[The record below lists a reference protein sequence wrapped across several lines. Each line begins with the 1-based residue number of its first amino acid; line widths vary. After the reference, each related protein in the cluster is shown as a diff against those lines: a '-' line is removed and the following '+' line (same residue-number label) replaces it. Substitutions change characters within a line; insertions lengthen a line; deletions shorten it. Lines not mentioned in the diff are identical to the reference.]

1 MSDKG
6 FLEEERS
13 KLEKIRDSLNP
24 EEAEIF
30 DNQIDALEGLLKV
43 LEKSDGKL
51 SKKDKKS
58 ITEQY
63 QNLANMIRLS
73 TVGGGITHKELTQ
86 EERIKAKLVR
96 GNKVLMDNSDL
107 PIEDALAKVQ
117 QFYDQK
123 LDNTEDT
130 SHFAVDYELSSMH
143 PEGHQ
148 RFVVARNMKTGDIE
162 VNVAGTKLGID
173 NHALN
178 DIGMDVDI
186 MRGENVKDHAQIQD
200 GRDVINAIREKFPNA
215 KIELNGYSLGG
226 HKIIQL
232 GNEFRLKATAF
243 NPHTLSKYLSDI
255 QPPAGVT
262 HKIIR
267 TKRDI
272 PSLLSKSLEA
282 RHPNG
287 YEVKVIPELK
297 QNDMSF
303 NWRDPKSWLGFDKS
317 HRMDNFYLKGERV
330 GEDDELVDA
339 QEDIIENM
347 GKVRDYHR
355 LNEMIKA
362 QPKRPKITI
371 PERGHDITDLNP
383 EWGQRASSSLDI
395 TTLNPEWRLRQ
406 GDREHAPPPPEAGAE
421 WGMGYVGDYDPEV
434 ERGRA
439 SRTPA
444 TSLIRGSN
452 QPEVRREEIGMR
464 GEIKPPPARKRY
476 IPRGRL
482 KEGKTKQQIIAE
494 STAMQMPEPS
504 DFQHFRQRG
513 SGGITKRKDF
523 TLGDETFDERMMM
536 KEMDMDTPLEEHA
549 NARRMS
555 MDDHIK
561 YLWKQAGGSLTDKE
575 ASIYDEHIAKQN
587 VSLTPRQIDMF
598 KDLDDDQR
606 NEIIETEMDKASGKM
621 RALDDAS
628 SIELAGV
635 GDRLV
640 QSRAFGTMGENF
652 KSAFKGAFSRETAG
666 GIGLGI
672 ATGWASD
679 KLLSMVDKK
688 HKTLGT
694 AGDSLAS
701 AAISGAGANALMGGG
716 MAAGSLMGLG
726 ASIAGMGAEYGTD
739 ALLGGMGM
747 KAGLGRTEIS
757 DIMGGVVGGGTAVT
771 SAGALEGGI
780 ISTAATTATTAAEV
794 GEGAEAAGIGAAALE
809 GGEVGEAIDPAGGAL
824 VGAAIGGVIGGLS
837 ALF

>member
-6 FLEEERS
+6 FLEEEMQ
-13 KLEKIRDSLNP
+13 KLEKIRESLSP

-63 QNLANMIRLS
+63 KNLANMIRLS

-96 GNKVLMDNSDL
+96 GNKILMDNSDL
-107 PIEDALAKVQ
+107 PIDDALAKVQ

-123 LDNTEDT
+123 IDNTEDT
-130 SHFAVDYELSSMH
+130 SHFAVDWELSSMH

-178 DIGMDVDI
+178 DIGMDIDI
-186 MRGENVKDHAQIQD
+186 MRGKSVKDHAQIQD
-200 GRDVINAIREKFPNA
+200 GRDVINATKERFPNA
-215 KIELNGYSLGG
+215 KIELNGYSIGG

-297 QNDMSF
+297 QNDMTF
-303 NWRDPKSWLGFDKS
+303 NWRDPKTWLGFDKA

-339 QEDIIENM
+339 QEDIIENV

-371 PERGHDITDLNP
+371 PERGDIPVGDP
-383 EWGQRASSSLDI
+383 EWGL
-395 TTLNPEWRLRQ
+395 
-406 GDREHAPPPPEAGAE
+406 
-421 WGMGYVGDYDPEV
+421 GYIGDYDPEV
-434 ERGRA
+434 EIDRV

-444 TSLIRGSN
+444 TARIRGSN
-452 QPEVRREEIGMR
+452 QPEVRREDVGMTE
-464 GEIKPPPARKRY
+464 EIKPPPSSKRY
-476 IPRGRL
+476 IARGRL
-482 KEGKTKQQIIAE
+482 RGDKTKQQIIAE
-494 STAMQMPEPS
+494 SRAIQMSEPS
-504 DFQHFRQRG
+504 DLQKFRQRG
-513 SGGITKRKDF
+513 SIGITKRKDF
-523 TLGDETFDERMMM
+523 TLEDIPYDERMMM
-536 KEMDMDTPLEEHA
+536 KMKAMDMESPLEEHA
-549 NARRMS
+549 SARRMS
-555 MDDHIK
+555 MDDNIK

-575 ASIYDEHIAKQN
+575 SSIYDEDIAKQN
-587 VSLTPRQIDMF
+587 VSLTPRQIEMF

-606 NEIIETEMDKASGKM
+606 NEIIETEMGNASGKI

-628 SIELAGV
+628 STEIAGI

-652 KSAFKGAFSRETAG
+652 KGAFKGAFSRETAG
-666 GIGLGI
+666 GIGLGV
-672 ATGWASD
+672 ATGFASD
-679 KLLSMVDKK
+679 KLLGMVDPK

-694 AGDSLAS
+694 TGDSLAS

-739 ALLGGMGM
+739 ALLGSMGM

-757 DIMGGVVGGGTAVT
+757 DIMGGVVGGGTAVA

-794 GEGAEAAGIGAAALE
+794 GEAGEAAGIGAAALE

-824 VGAAIGGVIGGLS
+824 VGAAIGGVIGGIS
-837 ALF
+837 ALL